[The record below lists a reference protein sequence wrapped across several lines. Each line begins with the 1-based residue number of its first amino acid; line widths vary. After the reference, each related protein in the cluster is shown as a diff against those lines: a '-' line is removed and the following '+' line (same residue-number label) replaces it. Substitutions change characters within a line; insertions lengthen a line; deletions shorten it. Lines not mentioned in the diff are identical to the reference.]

1 MRGDPYTQR
10 PMEPARAGTDA
21 RDSRFDGLHAEA
33 KAAVGYSANTLR
45 SVRERYREAYSESL
59 SEWQSL
65 RDEMDAEDRS
75 PNDLAWARTT
85 TAPVDRAADAAE
97 AGADDFRRR
106 ALRSDVETMT
116 IDLGDRQAEL
126 AKLEL
131 AERSLERTWLFLERG
146 DATLITEVGVPATE
160 NDAQMR
166 IVEAQEAERSR
177 LAQEVHDGPA
187 QALSNTIFQVEYI
200 ERIIDTDPLMAR
212 TELRFLRELL
222 RRELGDVRAFISQ
235 LRPPMLDQLGLDGAI
250 DDTVDHMRTLT
261 GLAITTD
268 LEASPLRLSDA
279 ERTVALRIT
288 QEALQNVR
296 KHAAATN
303 VAVATHHDET
313 GDWVLEIRDDG
324 RGFDVGAVAA
334 RGRRN
339 FGLQFMRE
347 RAELI
352 GARFDVR
359 SRPDGGTIVR
369 LTIPNGDATGGE
381 EST

>member
-1 MRGDPYTQR
+1 MKGDPYTQS

-33 KAAVGYSANTLR
+33 KAAVGYSANTLK
-45 SVRERYREAYSESL
+45 SVRERYREAYSDSL
-59 SEWQSL
+59 GRWQEL
-65 RDEMDAEDRS
+65 RDQLDMVDRG
-75 PNDLAWARTT
+75 PLDGARASG

-97 AGADDFRRR
+97 AGADDARRR
-106 ALRSDVETMT
+106 TLRGDVETLT
-116 IDLGDRQAEL
+116 TDLGDRQAEL

-131 AERSLERTWLFLERG
+131 AERTLERTWLFLERG
-146 DATLITEVGVPATE
+146 DATLLTEVGGPATAG
-160 NDAQMR
+160 DAQMR

-177 LAQEVHDGPA
+177 LAQEIHDGPA

-200 ERIIDTDPLMAR
+200 ERVIESDPMLAR
-212 TELRFLRELL
+212 TELRLLRELL

-250 DDTVDHMRTLT
+250 AESAEYTRTLT
-261 GLAITTD
+261 GIDVELDLAAPTD
-268 LEASPLRLSDA
+268 TLSDGQ
-279 ERTVALRIT
+279 RTVVLRVT

-296 KHAAATN
+296 KHASAGN
-303 VAVATHHDET
+303 VVVATRLDDD
-313 GDWVLEIRDDG
+313 GWSLEVRDDG

-359 SRPDGGTIVR
+359 SRPDGGTVVR
-369 LTIPNGDATGGE
+369 LAIPTGPATGE
-381 EST
+381 ESS

>member
-1 MRGDPYTQR
+1 MRDDPYTQR
-10 PMEPARAGTDA
+10 PMEPARAGTET
-21 RDSRFDGLHAEA
+21 RDSRIDGLHAEA

-45 SVRERYREAYSESL
+45 SVRERYREAYADAL
-59 SEWQSL
+59 THWQAL
-65 RDEMDAEDRS
+65 RDELDVDDRAS
-75 PNDLAWARTT
+75 TDTVRATS

-97 AGADDFRRR
+97 AGADDARRR
-106 ALRSDVETMT
+106 TLRSDVDALTAV
-116 IDLGDRQAEL
+116 IGDYQGEL
-126 AKLEL
+126 ARLEL
-131 AERSLERTWLFLERG
+131 AERTLERTWLFLERG
-146 DATLITEVGVPATE
+146 DSTLLTEVGGPATAG
-160 NDAQMR
+160 DLQMR

-177 LAQEVHDGPA
+177 LAQEIHDGPA

-200 ERIIDTDPLMAR
+200 ERVIESDPLLAR

-235 LRPPMLDQLGLDGAI
+235 LRPPVLDQLGLDGAI
-250 DDTVDHMRTLT
+250 VDTIAHMQTLT
-261 GLAITTD
+261 GLTITAELTAPTD
-268 LEASPLRLSDA
+268 VLSDGQ
-279 ERTVALRIT
+279 RTVALRVA

-296 KHAAATN
+296 KHAAATS
-303 VAVATHHDET
+303 VVVSTRLDDE
-313 GDWVLEIRDDG
+313 GWILEVRDDG

-359 SRPDGGTIVR
+359 SRTNGGTVVR
-369 LTIPNGDATGGE
+369 LAIPTGPAAGGE